1 VKANVNRE
9 EAARV
14 SNLAAK
20 AKSNSPYLPDS
31 TGYTLTLPT
40 HFSTLS
46 LSVWGA
52 TEAMEYKIGDKV
64 VYPNHGVGVVEQ
76 ISYGVLNGRT
86 ERYFMIRIISSGLR
100 VMVPSSNAPAVG
112 LRSVIRSIDA
122 TKVLGFLEKGK
133 LNSHHDWKHRFKENS
148 ERMRTGSLLEVAVV
162 LKSLVS
168 LSRSK
173 PLSFREKKMLERA
186 KYLLVSEM
194 ATARNLTAENAEG
207 LVVKS
212 LAKAK
217 LQFPT
222 MQEKVD

>member
-1 VKANVNRE
+1 M
-9 EAARV
+9 
-14 SNLAAK
+14 
-20 AKSNSPYLPDS
+20 D
-31 TGYTLTLPT
+31 
-40 HFSTLS
+40 
-46 LSVWGA
+46 
-52 TEAMEYKIGDKV
+52 YKIGDKV
-64 VYPNHGVGVVEQ
+64 VYPNHGVGVIDQ

-86 ERYFMIRIISSGLR
+86 ERYYMIRVVVSGLR
-100 VMVPSSNAPAVG
+100 VMVPQSNAATVG
-112 LRSVIRSIDA
+112 LRSVIRSTD
-122 TKVLGFLEKGK
+122 TSKVLGFLERGK

-194 ATARNLTAENAEG
+194 ATARNLSAENAEG

-217 LQFPT
+217 LQFPQ
-222 MQEKVD
+222 MQEALES

>member
-1 VKANVNRE
+1 M
-9 EAARV
+9 
-14 SNLAAK
+14 
-20 AKSNSPYLPDS
+20 D
-31 TGYTLTLPT
+31 
-40 HFSTLS
+40 
-46 LSVWGA
+46 
-52 TEAMEYKIGDKV
+52 YKIGDKV
-64 VYPNHGVGVVEQ
+64 VYPNHGVGMIEQ
-76 ISYGVLNGRT
+76 VSYGVLNGRT
-86 ERYFMIRIISSGLR
+86 ERYYMIRVVSSGLR
-100 VMVPSSNAPAVG
+100 VMVPQSNAEIVG
-112 LRSVIRSIDA
+112 LRPVIRTNDT

-133 LNSHHDWKHRFKENS
+133 LNCHHDWKHRFKENS

-194 ATARNLTAENAEG
+194 ATARNTSSESAET

-217 LQFPT
+217 LQFPV
-222 MQEKVD
+222 MQEPLEQ

>member
-1 VKANVNRE
+1 M
-9 EAARV
+9 
-14 SNLAAK
+14 
-20 AKSNSPYLPDS
+20 D
-31 TGYTLTLPT
+31 
-40 HFSTLS
+40 
-46 LSVWGA
+46 
-52 TEAMEYKIGDKV
+52 YKIGDKV
-64 VYPNHGVGVVEQ
+64 VYPNHGVGVIDQ

-86 ERYFMIRIISSGLR
+86 ERYYMIRVVVSGLR
-100 VMVPSSNAPAVG
+100 VMVPQSNAATVG
-112 LRSVIRSIDA
+112 LRSVIRSTD
-122 TKVLGFLEKGK
+122 TSKVLGFLERGK

-217 LQFPT
+217 LQFPQ
-222 MQEKVD
+222 MQEALES

>member
-1 VKANVNRE
+1 
-9 EAARV
+9 
-14 SNLAAK
+14 
-20 AKSNSPYLPDS
+20 
-31 TGYTLTLPT
+31 
-40 HFSTLS
+40 
-46 LSVWGA
+46 
-52 TEAMEYKIGDKV
+52 
-64 VYPNHGVGVVEQ
+64 
-76 ISYGVLNGRT
+76 
-86 ERYFMIRIISSGLR
+86 
-100 VMVPSSNAPAVG
+100 VMVPQSNADVVG
-112 LRSVIRSIDA
+112 LRPVIRTNDT

-133 LNSHHDWKHRFKENS
+133 LNCHHDWKHRFKENS

-194 ATARNLTAENAEG
+194 ATARNMTSETAET

-217 LQFPT
+217 LQFPV
-222 MQEKVD
+222 MQEALEQ

>member
-1 VKANVNRE
+1 MT
-9 EAARV
+9 
-14 SNLAAK
+14 LATQLAY
-20 AKSNSPYLPDS
+20 SGFVRPLGGILLMD
-31 TGYTLTLPT
+31 
-40 HFSTLS
+40 
-46 LSVWGA
+46 
-52 TEAMEYKIGDKV
+52 YKIGDKV
-64 VYPNHGVGVVEQ
+64 VYPNHGVGIVEQ
-76 ISYGVLNGRT
+76 INYGILNGRT
-86 ERYFMIRIISSGLR
+86 ERYYMIRIVSSGLR
-100 VMVPSSNAPAVG
+100 VMVPQSNAATVG
-112 LRSVIRSIDA
+112 LRSVIRSNES

-194 ATARNLTAENAEG
+194 ATSRNMTPETAEG
-207 LVVKS
+207 MVVKS

-217 LQFPT
+217 LQFPVMT
-222 MQEKVD
+222 EKFE

>member
-1 VKANVNRE
+1 MAYS
-9 EAARV
+9 V
-14 SNLAAK
+14 SCM
-20 AKSNSPYLPDS
+20 PR
-31 TGYTLTLPT
+31 
-40 HFSTLS
+40 
-46 LSVWGA
+46 GA
-52 TEAMEYKIGDKV
+52 LEAMEYKIGDKV
-64 VYPNHGVGVVEQ
+64 VYPNHGVGHVEQ

-86 ERYFMIRIISSGLR
+86 ERYFMIRIITSGLR
-100 VMVPSSNAPAVG
+100 VMVPQSNAEIVG
-112 LRSVIRSIDA
+112 LRSVARSNDA
-122 TKVLGFLEKGK
+122 SKVLGFLEKGK

-148 ERMRTGSLLEVAVV
+148 ERMRTGALLEVAVV

-194 ATARNLTAENAEG
+194 ATARNTSAESAEG

-217 LQFPT
+217 LQFPI
-222 MQEKVD
+222 MVEKFE

>member
-1 VKANVNRE
+1 M
-9 EAARV
+9 
-14 SNLAAK
+14 
-20 AKSNSPYLPDS
+20 D
-31 TGYTLTLPT
+31 
-40 HFSTLS
+40 
-46 LSVWGA
+46 
-52 TEAMEYKIGDKV
+52 YKIGDKV
-64 VYPNHGVGVVEQ
+64 VYPNHGVGMVEQ
-76 ISYGVLNGRT
+76 VSYGVLNGRT
-86 ERYFMIRIISSGLR
+86 ERYYMIRVVSSGLR
-100 VMVPSSNAPAVG
+100 VMVPQSNADTVG
-112 LRSVIRSIDA
+112 LRPVIRTNDT

-133 LNSHHDWKHRFKENS
+133 LNCHHDWKHRFKENS

-194 ATARNLTAENAEG
+194 ATARNLTSETAET

-217 LQFPT
+217 LQFPV
-222 MQEKVD
+222 MQEAMEQ

>member
-1 VKANVNRE
+1 M
-9 EAARV
+9 
-14 SNLAAK
+14 
-20 AKSNSPYLPDS
+20 D
-31 TGYTLTLPT
+31 
-40 HFSTLS
+40 
-46 LSVWGA
+46 
-52 TEAMEYKIGDKV
+52 YKIGDKV
-64 VYPNHGVGVVEQ
+64 VYPNHGVGVIEQ

-86 ERYFMIRIISSGLR
+86 ERYYMIRVVVSGLR
-100 VMVPSSNAPAVG
+100 VMVPQSNAATVG
-112 LRSVIRSIDA
+112 LRSVIRSTD
-122 TKVLGFLEKGK
+122 TSKVLGFLEKGK

-148 ERMRTGSLLEVAVV
+148 ERMRTCSLLEVAVV

-217 LQFPT
+217 LQFPQ
-222 MQEKVD
+222 MQEALES

>member
-1 VKANVNRE
+1 M
-9 EAARV
+9 
-14 SNLAAK
+14 
-20 AKSNSPYLPDS
+20 D
-31 TGYTLTLPT
+31 
-40 HFSTLS
+40 
-46 LSVWGA
+46 
-52 TEAMEYKIGDKV
+52 YKIGDKV
-64 VYPNHGVGVVEQ
+64 VYPNHGVGMIEQ
-76 ISYGVLNGRT
+76 VSYGVLNGRT
-86 ERYFMIRIISSGLR
+86 ERYYMIRVVSSGLR
-100 VMVPSSNAPAVG
+100 VMVPQSNAEIVG
-112 LRSVIRSIDA
+112 LRPVIRTNDT

-133 LNSHHDWKHRFKENS
+133 LNCHHDWKHRFKENS

-194 ATARNLTAENAEG
+194 ATARNTSSELAET

-217 LQFPT
+217 LQFPV
-222 MQEKVD
+222 MQEAVEQ

>member
-1 VKANVNRE
+1 
-9 EAARV
+9 V

-20 AKSNSPYLPDS
+20 SLFTCLYLPDS
-31 TGYTLTLPT
+31 NGYILTLAA
-40 HFSTLS
+40 HFSRLDLS
-46 LSVWGA
+46 SWGA

-112 LRSVIRSIDA
+112 LRSVIRSNDA
-122 TKVLGFLEKGK
+122 GKVLGFLERGK

-194 ATARNLTAENAEG
+194 ATARNLTSENAEG

-222 MQEKVD
+222 LQEKVD

>member
-1 VKANVNRE
+1 M
-9 EAARV
+9 
-14 SNLAAK
+14 
-20 AKSNSPYLPDS
+20 D
-31 TGYTLTLPT
+31 
-40 HFSTLS
+40 
-46 LSVWGA
+46 
-52 TEAMEYKIGDKV
+52 YKIGDKV
-64 VYPNHGVGVVEQ
+64 VYPNHGVGVIEQ
-76 ISYGVLNGRT
+76 VSYGVLNGRT
-86 ERYFMIRIISSGLR
+86 ERYFMIRVVSSGLR
-100 VMVPSSNAPAVG
+100 VMVPQSNAETVG
-112 LRSVIRSIDA
+112 LRPVIRTNDT

-133 LNSHHDWKHRFKENS
+133 LNCHHDWKHRFKENS

-194 ATARNLTAENAEG
+194 ATARNLTSETAET

-217 LQFPT
+217 LQFPV
-222 MQEKVD
+222 MQEPMEQ